1 MRDRI
6 KKVRQWH
13 GLSQVEFAQKLG
25 VKSNQIISIENNK
38 QQIPGIV
45 LEKIV
50 EIFQVDG
57 NWLLSGAGQMTINQE
72 VVNHGKESNVVTTG
86 VNNGNIVAQAGK
98 SSALGGRDVR
108 ICQFVRW
115 WMDAH
120 EPDDQAWFEKQ
131 LERAVP
137 EYGAWKKS
145 NTG

>member
-1 MRDRI
+1 MM
-6 KKVRQWH
+6 KNFH
-13 GLSQVEFAQKLG
+13 L
-25 VKSNQIISIENNK
+25 N
-38 QQIPGIV
+38 PY
-45 LEKIV
+45 
-50 EIFQVDG
+50 
-57 NWLLSGAGQMTINQE
+57 WLLLGDGEMTTNGIGNVH

-145 NTG
+145 NR